1 MPKQVEAVGSP
12 QYPDAVEHLVK
23 YLSSPRLHPRG
34 TIIAYRQTALH
45 FLRGRDDHLP
55 AADDFRDYFIARRK
69 TGISERSLHLDFY
82 ALKMLAKANKWDWP
96 FDSRDAPI
104 S

>member
-1 MPKQVEAVGSP
+1 MPEQAQQTQSP
-12 QYPDAVEHLVK
+12 QYPEPVERLVR

-45 FLRGRDDHLP
+45 FLRGHGPMLP